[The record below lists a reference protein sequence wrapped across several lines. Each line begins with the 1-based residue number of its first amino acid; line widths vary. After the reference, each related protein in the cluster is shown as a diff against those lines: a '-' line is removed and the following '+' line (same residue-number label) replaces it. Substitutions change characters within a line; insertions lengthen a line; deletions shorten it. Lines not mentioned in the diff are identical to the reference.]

1 MTCAQTHPVGQRSN
15 LEAFLSSVETL
26 CTPPVICS
34 FFPEFP
40 PCPIMTSMQAVD
52 VGTRI
57 LPSIARGV
65 KLAFIC
71 TRSQAKIVLSES
83 PYFTMDPPPAETPQ
97 GIHPFFGFFQ
107 KNAVTTSRGAHMVT
121 CQKKRPPLTTVN
133 FLLPVTGGHSGPNGK
148 RACFFPV
155 IFQSFESL
163 SVVTDGRIKWVPTL
177 PLLQGGEDKKKRY
190 DRTPG
195 NCMFP
200 ATSASSSEPLALAV
214 GGGGRPVWGER
225 VKIPSF

>member
-83 PYFTMDPPPAETPQ
+83 PYFTMDSPPAETPQ

-121 CQKKRPPLTTVN
+121 CQKKKAPPNYCEFFTTGHWGPLWSQRKTG
-133 FLLPVTGGHSGPNGK
+133 LLFSGYFSK
-148 RACFFPV
+148 F
-155 IFQSFESL
+155 
-163 SVVTDGRIKWVPTL
+163 
-177 PLLQGGEDKKKRY
+177 
-190 DRTPG
+190 
-195 NCMFP
+195 
-200 ATSASSSEPLALAV
+200 
-214 GGGGRPVWGER
+214 
-225 VKIPSF
+225 